1 MSEKPYSI
9 EDIYNDLREIQNL
22 VWQSDDLMAQDTLFE
37 IQDKL
42 ADLMLKVAIAAG
54 KEENLARSFPWLYRI
69 AREGENE

>member
-22 VWQSDDLMAQDTLFE
+22 VWQSDDLMTQDTLFE

>member
-22 VWQSDDLMAQDTLFE
+22 VWQSDDLMSQDTLFE

-42 ADLMLKVAIAAG
+42 ADLMLKVAISAG

>member
-22 VWQSDDLMAQDTLFE
+22 VWQSDDLMSQDTLFE

-42 ADLMLKVAIAAG
+42 ADLTLKVAIAAG